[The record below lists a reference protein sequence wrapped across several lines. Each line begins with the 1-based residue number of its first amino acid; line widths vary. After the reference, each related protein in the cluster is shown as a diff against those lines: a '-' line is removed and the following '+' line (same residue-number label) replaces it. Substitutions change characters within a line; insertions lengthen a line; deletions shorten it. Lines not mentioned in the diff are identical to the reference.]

1 MDSGKIGL
9 FIKSLR
15 KEKNYTQ
22 KELAKMIG
30 VTDRAVSKWERGL
43 GCPDISLLEDL
54 SNILGVTI
62 SELLKGER
70 RDSNDSISNEDIIDS
85 MYSQKKV
92 TLNQVK
98 SIANYIAVTS
108 VIIFVTIIIVTNV
121 KSIYILYRKYDMRES
136 YQNSEEVKN
145 NYLEYKEKIEYI
157 LNHQGKFSQ
166 KDYDIISSYLKI
178 TSLRLE
184 EMNHSVYIDK
194 DTYSYVEL
202 LQFYIDQQKLYTIEV
217 NNLDLYQILL
227 QYDINIYHHMLDYHN
242 YKNSIQEEIFNYS
255 NFFVQ
260 PYHSYR
266 GTQFNQYFPSV
277 YGFLNL
283 LYQRE
288 LILCNDIISVGDLK

>member
-9 FIKSLR
+9 FIKNLR

-22 KELAKMIG
+22 KELAKKIG

-54 SNILGVTI
+54 SSILGVSI

-85 MYSQKKV
+85 MYSQKRV
-92 TLNQVK
+92 TLNQIK

-108 VIIFVTIIIVTNV
+108 FIIFVAIIIVTNV
-121 KSIYILYRKYDMRES
+121 KSIYILYRKYDMRAS

-178 TSLRLE
+178 MSLRLE

-194 DTYSYVEL
+194 DIYSYVEL

-227 QYDINIYHHMLDYHN
+227 QYDTNIYHHMLDYHN

-277 YGFLNL
+277 YGFINL